1 MQEINISENSTIEI
15 INSKNETYTGYIN
28 YNCSR
33 QGWFL
38 DLVSENFSIYGIR
51 ITSVP
56 NVLRQWKNKLGF
68 GIGVLCENKSEPF
81 FLEDFNTGR
90 AKLYLLEPD
99 DLTFQ
104 DLLYGQ
110 IQ

>member
-1 MQEINISENSTIEI
+1 MQQITIKENSTIEI
-15 INSKNETYTGYIN
+15 VNAKNETFTGYIN
-28 YNCSR
+28 YNSSR
-33 QGWFL
+33 RGWFL
-38 DLVSENFSIYGIR
+38 DLVSDNFKLYGIR

-56 NVLRQWKNKLGF
+56 NILRQWRDKLGF

-99 DLTFQ
+99 DLSFQ
-104 DLLYGQ
+104 DKLYAQ
-110 IQ
+110 VQ

>member
-1 MQEINISENSTIEI
+1 MQQITITENSTIEI
-15 INSKNETYTGYIN
+15 INGNNETYTGYIN
-28 YNCSR
+28 YNSSR

-38 DLVSENFSIYGIR
+38 DLISESFSVYGIR

-56 NVLRQWKNKLGF
+56 NVLRQWKDRLGF
-68 GIGVLCENKSEPF
+68 GICVLTENKSEPF

-90 AKLYLLEPD
+90 AKMYLLEPD
-99 DLTFQ
+99 DLELQ
-104 DLLYGQ
+104 DIIYAQ

>member
-28 YNCSR
+28 YNSSR

-56 NVLRQWKNKLGF
+56 NILRQWKKKLGF
-68 GIGVLCENKSEPF
+68 GIGVITENKSEPF
-81 FLEDFNTGR
+81 FIEDFNTGR
-90 AKLYLLEPD
+90 AKMYLLEPD

-104 DLLYGQ
+104 DLLYEQ
-110 IQ
+110 V

>member
-1 MQEINISENSTIEI
+1 MQQITITENSTIEI
-15 INSKNETYTGYIN
+15 INAQNETYTGYIN
-28 YNCSR
+28 YNSSR

-38 DLVSENFSIYGIR
+38 DLVSESFSIYGIR
-51 ITSVP
+51 MTSVP
-56 NVLRQWKNKLGF
+56 NILRQWKDRLGF
-68 GIGVLCENKSEPF
+68 GVCVLTENKSEPF

-99 DLTFQ
+99 DLKAE
-104 DLLYGQ
+104 DILYAQ